1 MKRMKW
7 LVGLLLC
14 LMLFAGTA
22 AAQTGN
28 LTISDGADL
37 LEEAVQFP
45 FVAETNELA
54 VNVRAEASTKS
65 AKVGRLE
72 RGTQLTVV
80 GAEVG
85 RNGDLFYRVQLED
98 GTIGYIRSDLLVASE
113 IVQAQRD
120 ANPAPSNVQLIG
132 NKKTKKYHEPACH
145 TLPAEK
151 NRVYFTSAKEAEGK
165 GYVHCKNCD

>member
-14 LMLFAGTA
+14 LMLLAGTA

-80 GAEVG
+80 GAEVD

-98 GTIGYIRSDLLVASE
+98 GTIGYIRSDLLWRLKSFKRSGMR
-113 IVQAQRD
+113 I
-120 ANPAPSNVQLIG
+120 L
-132 NKKTKKYHEPACH
+132 H
-145 TLPAEK
+145 
-151 NRVYFTSAKEAEGK
+151 RVTY
-165 GYVHCKNCD
+165 N